1 MITQWMI
8 CDSIWECVNGGGG
21 SGLIGWRCYV
31 MGLLLLW
38 GWVFLFSFLNLTICE
53 QKACRWIYC
62 CHIYGRLRFLGFFFF
77 LGIWVV
83 FTCLCFFFF
92 FFNVLSSFMPISS
105 YLLVLLQKSFSEKKK
120 KQKSYHVNRF
130 CRTFS
135 NIYGL
140 DGGFERIKEVRS

>member
-1 MITQWMI
+1 MRMCKWWWWFW
-8 CDSIWECVNGGGG
+8 SYWVEV
-21 SGLIGWRCYV
+21 LCYGV
-31 MGLLLLW
+31 VIVVRLSFSFFFFKFDYLWTESVSVDLLLSHLW
-38 GWVFLFSFLNLTICE
+38 
-53 QKACRWIYC
+53 KAEIPWI
-62 CHIYGRLRFLGFFFF
+62 FFF

-105 YLLVLLQKSFSEKKK
+105 YLLVLLQKSFSEKK
-120 KQKSYHVNRF
+120 QKSYHVNRF